1 VSCWASLRCFLH
13 GRMLSGRTS
22 WIVCGIWAIEF
33 FRSCRRRQK
42 SPSRCS
48 QGLRPMSKRSRPQ
61 QESCRQAFTPTAR
74 TREPPH
80 LDHSPWHPG
89 DCRGPLVGTV
99 VGWRFGWQRATL
111 QIRNGTAMHRSN
123 AQSNVG
129 RPDEILPSVD
139 TPCRSAVSGVSENT
153 GDGGSDPGKFGR

>member
-1 VSCWASLRCFLH
+1 MPPEAEVTVK
-13 GRMLSGRTS
+13 MQSGLAANVKEVAPPNKNHAAKPS
-22 WIVCGIWAIEF
+22 H
-33 FRSCRRRQK
+33 RRR
-42 SPSRCS
+42 
-48 QGLRPMSKRSRPQ
+48 G
-61 QESCRQAFTPTAR
+61 
-74 TREPPH
+74 RENRH
-80 LDHSPWHPG
+80 ILTTLLG
-89 DCRGPLVGTV
+89 ILVIAVALLLGTV

-123 AQSNVG
+123 AQSKVG